1 MVLIWLDSEGAAIAC
16 FEVENTT
23 KVEKTFDRFHALI
36 GLYPQVKQEGRCFV
50 IAHEDNVGRLED
62 KLTQSHWVG
71 YPYFMERAVSF
82 FTFDDFIKFYK
93 NFPDDTGFPDFLFEL
108 TIILFKTNNLE
119 SAEKKAFETYCSN
132 TYIFDKF
139 FGRPIIPLDKY
150 ENSNIDVPAFTDH
163 FNYSCKQPDLV
174 DFTVWL
180 DNFLQTEKFKQASK
194 EYVEIYKRLKK
205 ENDYEARHCLVAR
218 ARELELQF

>member
-1 MVLIWLDSEGAAIAC
+1 MTEKQAERLRQQIKKIKLDLAADKRRC
-16 FEVENTT
+16 GGFY
-23 KVEKTFDRFHALI
+23 DDSR
-36 GLYPQVKQEGRCFV
+36 GLRYMPP
-50 IAHEDNVGRLED
+50 RLYI
-62 KLTQSHWVG
+62 KLGDYLDGLTYLNW
-71 YPYFMERAVSF
+71 
-82 FTFDDFIKFYK
+82 FYK